1 MKKSCINTSTQRA
14 NKSSTLQLNNNRKIT
29 ENDVKGN
36 KKDDFLSS
44 KTVLQYFSITDDD
57 IRLLV
62 SVLQTWFDRF
72 FSNNKCL
79 INKNKYIL

>member
-14 NKSSTLQLNNNRKIT
+14 NKSSTLQLNNDRKIT

-44 KTVLQYFSITDDD
+44 KTVLQYFSITGGD

-62 SVLQTWFDRF
+62 SV
-72 FSNNKCL
+72 
-79 INKNKYIL
+79 